1 MLSAW
6 SGQLSETK
14 NSGRRQRHGQCD
26 GLTVRYGVGSCSD
39 LARHAVVFHTR
50 SGALVREPGSVCPR
64 HAVTHA
70 ACCSCVLAETDAAP
84 GSLSGYILLR
94 CLECAAFVARPA
106 RMRRRRGTDR
116 ADHAHPDHVDPR
128 PSATATPGLPRA
140 GAKQRPRTQ
149 IVLLRTPSR
158 GSTE

>member
-50 SGALVREPGSVCPR
+50 SGALVREPGSVCV
-64 HAVTHA
+64 HATQSRTPPAAHA
-70 ACCSCVLAETDAAP
+70 FSRRRT
-84 GSLSGYILLR
+84 
-94 CLECAAFVARPA
+94 
-106 RMRRRRGTDR
+106 RRRGPFRGIYCSAAWSALLLSR
-116 ADHAHPDHVDPR
+116 ARHVCEDAAARIAPTTR
-128 PSATATPGLPRA
+128 IPITLIRVPV
-140 GAKQRPRTQ
+140 RPRH
-149 IVLLRTPSR
+149 RDSR
-158 GSTE
+158 APEQNSGHVHR

>member
-6 SGQLSETK
+6 SGQVSETK
-14 NSGRRQRHGQCD
+14 NSDRRQRHGQCD
-26 GLTVRYGVGSCSD
+26 GLTVRYGV
-39 LARHAVVFHTR
+39 LR
-50 SGALVREPGSVCPR
+50 SGPPCRRVSHPLWRSRAGTGKCVCPR

-106 RMRRRRGTDR
+106 RMRRRRCTDR